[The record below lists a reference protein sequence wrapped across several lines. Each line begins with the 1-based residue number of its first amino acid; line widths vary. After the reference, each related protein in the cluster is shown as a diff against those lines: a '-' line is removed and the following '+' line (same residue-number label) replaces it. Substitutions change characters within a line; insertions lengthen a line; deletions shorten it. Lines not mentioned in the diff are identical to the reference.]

1 MTSVLSPRDGA
12 TTVRA
17 AVVQQNSQAD
27 VAYNLSRS
35 VALLRQAKAEGA
47 ELAVLPENFAF
58 MGEAER
64 DKLAIVEDVPGDGPI
79 LSSLRKIAAEL
90 QMAVI
95 LGGFP
100 ERSPDP
106 EAPYNTSLFLNE
118 RGEIVQ
124 RYRKIHLFDVTL
136 LDGTTLRESAATRA
150 GATDC
155 VASRTA
161 DAAEASPDG
170 GTNIA
175 PVAWRVPVGMSIC
188 YDVRFPELFRMLTTA
203 GAQIV
208 TVPAAFTLTTGKD
221 HWEVLLRARA
231 IENQVYVLAPA
242 QHGKH
247 PRGRVT
253 YGKSMIIDPWGD
265 VIANVGEGEGV
276 ATATLRLDYLSRVR
290 QSLPCLSHR
299 RM

>member
-1 MTSVLSPRDGA
+1 MSSVRSPAGGSGIA
-12 TTVRA
+12 TVRA
-17 AVVQQNSQAD
+17 AVVQLNSQAD
-27 VAYNLSRS
+27 VADNLARC
-35 VALLRQAKAEGA
+35 VALLRQVKAEGA

-79 LSSLRKIAAEL
+79 LSTLRKLAAEL
-90 QMAVI
+90 QMAVV

-124 RYRKIHLFDVTL
+124 RYRKVHLFDVTL
-136 LDGTTLRESAATRA
+136 LDGTNLRESAATRA
-150 GATDC
+150 GSTDS
-155 VASRTA
+155 VAHRG
-161 DAAEASPDG
+161 AAETDSDVI
-170 GTNIA
+170 TNVA
-175 PVAWRVPVGMSIC
+175 PVAWRVPLGMSIC
-188 YDVRFPELFRMLTTA
+188 YDVRFPELFRALTAA
-203 GAQIV
+203 GSQIV

-231 IENQVYVLAPA
+231 IENQVYVLAAA

-247 PRGRVT
+247 PRGRMT

-299 RM
+299 KM